1 MTVLR
6 QKMADALQLAG
17 MSERTQQCYL
27 REVRLLAKFHAKAP
41 DQLSQE
47 ELQAYLLHRKN
58 ADRLAPASMRIC
70 YAGIKFFYQKVVVRD
85 WPLLD
90 LIRGEHERKLPV
102 VLSVEEVHRIIESTT
117 TFHNRVYF
125 ATVYSCGL
133 RLHEG
138 LNLQVGDIHADR
150 ALLHVHRGKGATDRM
165 VPLPSLTLSLLREY
179 WKTHR
184 NPTWLFPA
192 RGRDGKQAP
201 HANHP
206 MKKSTVQ
213 GVLRHVLK
221 QLGINYHGVSIHTLR
236 HCYATHLL
244 EAGVNVR
251 HIQQYM
257 GHAFLETTMRYFH
270 LTRKG
275 QEDSYHII
283 DEAMRRIGT

>member
-1 MTVLR
+1 MSELR
-6 QKMADALQLAG
+6 QKMANALQLAG

-27 REVRLLAKFHAKAP
+27 REVRLLAKFHAKPP
-41 DQLSQE
+41 DQFTEE
-47 ELQAYLLHRKN
+47 ELEAYLLHRKN
-58 ADRLAPASMRIC
+58 VDKLAPASMRIC
-70 YAGIKFFYQKVVVRD
+70 YAGIKFFYQKVVVRE
-85 WPLLD
+85 WPILD

-102 VLSVEEVHRIIESTT
+102 VLSVEQVHRIIESTQ

-138 LNLQVGDIHADR
+138 LNLQVGDIHTDR
-150 ALLHVHRGKGATDRM
+150 AMLHVHRGKGATDRM
-165 VPLPSLTLSLLREY
+165 VPLPNRTLLLLRAY

-201 HANHP
+201 QAEHP

-213 GVLRHVLK
+213 GVLRRVLK
-221 QLGINYHGVSIHTLR
+221 QLGIDYQSVSIHTLR

-257 GHAFLETTMRYFH
+257 GHSFLETTMRYFH

-283 DEAMRRIGT
+283 DEAMRRVGT